1 MVAPAT
7 VATLRTTEIVVAF
20 VAQILLT
27 HKSPE
32 LFDTLGSVC
41 VFAAAVALIFE
52 KQIYDGLSKMF
63 FMCPPSSTSPH
74 ELLNEETTET
84 IDTQTVNNVEWKKSL
99 YLND

>member
-1 MVAPAT
+1 MVAPTT

-32 LFDTLGSVC
+32 LFDTLGSIF

-52 KQIYDGLSKMF
+52 KQIYDGLSKLSS
-63 FMCPPSSTSPH
+63 MCLPSSTSPH
-74 ELLNEETTET
+74 EILNEETTET
-84 IDTQTVNNVEWKKSL
+84 IDTQTVNNVE
-99 YLND
+99 